1 MRSHKIEVLFMDSQN
16 KIAHLEMIQGV
27 INRMGSNS
35 FMIKGWAVTLV
46 SALFAL
52 SVDNYKFLFISLV
65 PILLFWWLD
74 TFFLR
79 QERLF
84 RELYDNVTSKS
95 NSDITFS
102 MDTRGYRIDS
112 SIKIAFSKTLVC
124 FYGSLLFAVIMF
136 FIVYSLSH
144 LEYGNLLLDKFKAF
158 CIFTKAN

>member
-1 MRSHKIEVLFMDSQN
+1 MADEN

-27 INRMGSNS
+27 INRMGANS

-52 SVDNYKFLFISLV
+52 SVDNYKFLLISLV

-84 RELYDNVTSKS
+84 RKLYDDVISKN

-102 MDTRGYRIDS
+102 MNTENYCVDS
-112 SIKIAFSKTLVC
+112 SIKIAFSKTLIC
-124 FYGSLLFAVIMF
+124 FYGLLLFSAIMF
-136 FIVYSLSH
+136 LIVCLLAN
-144 LEYGNLLLDKFKAF
+144 LECINLLLNNLKAF

>member
-1 MRSHKIEVLFMDSQN
+1 MADEN

-27 INRMGSNS
+27 INRMGSYS

-52 SVDNYKFLFISLV
+52 SVDNYKFVFISLV

-84 RELYDNVTSKS
+84 RKLYDDVILKN
-95 NSDITFS
+95 NSEITFS
-102 MDTRGYRIDS
+102 MDTRSYYVDS
-112 SIKIAFSKTLVC
+112 SIKIAFSKTLIL
-124 FYGSLLFAVIMF
+124 FYGLLLFSIIMF
-136 FIVYSLSH
+136 LLVYLLSN
-144 LEYGNLLLDKFKAF
+144 LDYENLLLDKFKAF
-158 CIFTKAN
+158 CIFTKSN

>member
-1 MRSHKIEVLFMDSQN
+1 MDNSN

-27 INRMGSNS
+27 INRMGSYS

-52 SVDNYKFLFISLV
+52 SVDNYKFVFISLV

-84 RELYDNVTSKS
+84 RKLYDDVILKN
-95 NSDITFS
+95 NSEITFS
-102 MDTRGYRIDS
+102 MDTRSYYVDS
-112 SIKIAFSKTLVC
+112 SIKIAFSKTLIL
-124 FYGSLLFAVIMF
+124 FYGLLLFSIIMF
-136 FIVYSLSH
+136 LLVYLLSN
-144 LEYGNLLLDKFKAF
+144 LDYENLLLDKFKAF
-158 CIFTKAN
+158 CIFTKSN

>member
-1 MRSHKIEVLFMDSQN
+1 MRSHKIEALFMDSQN

-27 INRMGSNS
+27 INRMGTNS

-52 SVDNYKFLFISLV
+52 SVDNHKFLLITFV
-65 PILLFWWLD
+65 PILLFWWMD

-84 RELYDNVTSKS
+84 RKLYDDVISKS
-95 NSDITFS
+95 NSEITFS
-102 MDTRGYRIDS
+102 MDTRNYYVDS
-112 SIKIAFSKTLVC
+112 SIKIAFSKTLIF
-124 FYGSLLFAVIMF
+124 FYGLLLFTVIMF
-136 FIVYSLSH
+136 LLVYLLSN
-144 LEYGNLLLDKFKAF
+144 LDYENLLLDKFKAF

>member
-1 MRSHKIEVLFMDSQN
+1 MDNSN

-27 INRMGSNS
+27 INRMGSYS

-52 SVDNYKFLFISLV
+52 SVDNYKFVFISLV

-84 RELYDNVTSKS
+84 RKLYDDVILKN
-95 NSDITFS
+95 NSEITFS
-102 MDTRGYRIDS
+102 MDTRSYYVDS
-112 SIKIAFSKTLVC
+112 SIKIAFSKTLML
-124 FYGSLLFAVIMF
+124 FYGLLLFSIIMF
-136 FIVYSLSH
+136 LLVYLLSN
-144 LEYGNLLLDKFKAF
+144 LDYENLLLDKFKAF
-158 CIFTKAN
+158 CIFTKSN